1 MISHVLGFPLL
12 APNRQNITKKTEREL
27 NYTCFLGSQ
36 EDIVNNLKLNDWNDE
51 NTITNATPGQ
61 SIKTE
66 EKQTKKIE

>member
-1 MISHVLGFPLL
+1 M
-12 APNRQNITKKTEREL
+12 
-27 NYTCFLGSQ
+27 
-36 EDIVNNLKLNDWNDE
+36 NNLKLKDWNDE